1 MNAKV
6 DTYINGLKKW
16 KQETQLFREI
26 LLTTE
31 LEENFKWA
39 VPCYTYN
46 GKNVI
51 ILTNLK
57 DHCALSF
64 FNGASLI
71 DPNGILIIPG
81 EYTQSG
87 RWMKFDSIASINK
100 HTKLIKSFIKEAIEL
115 ELSGVKLI
123 KSKPSELPLP
133 VELENIFKKDAKL

>member
-16 KQETQLFREI
+16 KQETQQLREI

-31 LEENFKWA
+31 LEENFKWS

-57 DHCALSF
+57 EFLS
-64 FNGASLI
+64 S
-71 DPNGILIIPG
+71 
-81 EYTQSG
+81 
-87 RWMKFDSIASINK
+87 
-100 HTKLIKSFIKEAIEL
+100 
-115 ELSGVKLI
+115 
-123 KSKPSELPLP
+123 
-133 VELENIFKKDAKL
+133 